1 MTFIEFKQRALQRQ
15 ASQRIGQH
23 AMNTLGL
30 HRKDIYDKIMAKKD
44 ISDFAFDPFYNDK
57 NLPNFWTFVEKN
69 W

>member
-1 MTFIEFKQRALQRQ
+1 
-15 ASQRIGQH
+15 
-23 AMNTLGL
+23 MNTLGL